1 MTDVLSPA
9 ESGYIIVL
17 LLSWR
22 LGLERGL
29 KKILV
34 FFFGVRILGSS
45 TGITLKYSVFLIG
58 SKLKK

>member
-1 MTDVLSPA
+1 VLSPT
-9 ESGYIIVL
+9 ESGYIIVF
-17 LLSWR
+17 LLSWG

-29 KKILV
+29 KNKPV

-45 TGITLKYSVFLIG
+45 TGFTLKYSVFLIG